1 MSDPGDWRRAENLLA
16 VHISLVALDLFHQYA
31 ADYFD
36 DVSSEMFVLRLQAEI
51 NKKTTEFLTDL
62 GIDPLSVKNL
72 PGPPE

>member
-16 VHISLVALDLFHQYA
+16 VHISLAALDLFHQYA

-36 DVSSEMFVLRLQAEI
+36 DVNSDKFVLRLQAEI
-51 NKKTTEFLTDL
+51 NKKTTDFLNAI
-62 GIDPLSVKNL
+62 GVDPLSVKNL